1 MVATTLRIMTFSIP
15 IKKEATLSIMTLST
29 INGSVVMLSVA
40 NKTNMLSAVMLSVK
54 VPLNWIS

>member
-1 MVATTLRIMTFSIP
+1 MVATTLRIP